1 MSTPPRARR
10 LPRGRRLVVDVL
22 GVALLLGGG
31 GLVAQRQLHPSF
43 QAAGRLPVDT
53 SVSLPAAAPPA
64 PPAQTPPA
72 QIPPAQIPPAQTR
85 PAQSPAGG
93 PPAGVLVDASFPP
106 QRLAVPA
113 LDVDARVVPVGVE
126 SGGGLTI
133 PVDART
139 VGWWSGGAAPG
150 SPVGTVLLAGHVD
163 AAGQGPGALYRLA
176 TTPIGATVTPQ
187 GPGGARSYVVQ
198 ARRRYLKSELPWR
211 SLFAQGRQPRLILIT
226 CGGDFDYRTKHYTD
240 NVVVVATPSPITS

>member
-31 GLVAQRQLHPSF
+31 GLVAQRQLQPQF
-43 QAAGRLPVDT
+43 EAAGRLPTATFV
-53 SVSLPAAAPPA
+53 SVPVTAPSAPPVHT
-64 PPAQTPPA
+64 PPAQTP
-72 QIPPAQIPPAQTR
+72 
-85 PAQSPAGG
+85 AGG
-93 PPAGVLVDASFPP
+93 LDPGVLVDHSFLP
-106 QRLAVPA
+106 QHVAVPA
-113 LDVDARVVPVGVE
+113 LGVDAPVVPVEVE
-126 SGGGLTI
+126 TGGGLTI
-133 PVDART
+133 PDDSRT

-176 TTPIGATVTPQ
+176 TTPIGATVTLQ

-198 ARRRYLKSELPWR
+198 ARRRYLKTELPWR
-211 SLFAQGRQPRLILIT
+211 SLFAQGRQPRLVLIT

-240 NVVVVATPSPITS
+240 NIVVVATPGPAAS